1 MISRLF
7 GEKRDQEGRNVS
19 GYAFYATFFW
29 GIIVSALMLIFK
41 DQALHLLG
49 ASKAT
54 WKYADEYYTVMAW
67 GAAFVVFGLAPNN
80 ILRTEGLALESM
92 KASMTGTGYQ
102 HRLKPDLHLH
112 PRPGGGRVGAGHR
125 HLQRNW

>member
-19 GYAFYATFFW
+19 GYAFYAAFFW

-67 GAAFVVFGLAPNN
+67 GRPLSSLAW
-80 ILRTEGLALESM
+80 
-92 KASMTGTGYQ
+92 
-102 HRLKPDLHLH
+102 
-112 PRPGGGRVGAGHR
+112 PRITSCAPRG
-125 HLQRNW
+125 